1 MKKIWFI
8 RLLCAVMLFSAYA
21 IAEDHGG
28 TRITDALMQAG
39 ITEPVQLSQW
49 GDYIWHTDANWSTM
63 KVIGVIG
70 DEWYHVW
77 FPATGEY
84 GFVRQSDLTEGN
96 G

>member
-1 MKKIWFI
+1 MM
-8 RLLCAVMLFSAYA
+8 RRYLTL
-21 IAEDHGG
+21 G
-28 TRITDALMQAG
+28 QAG
-39 ITEPVQLSQW
+39 NALRLDISAMPQLDSGGKKLKVYKEPLI
-49 GDYIWHTDANWSTM
+49 GDYIWHTDSNWSTM

-84 GFVRQSDLTEGN
+84 GFVQQSDLTAGN

>member
-1 MKKIWFI
+1 MKLSTRREPDGRSEVGSLHSSDESGYF
-8 RLLCAVMLFSAYA
+8 RYA
-21 IAEDHGG
+21 AIGCRG
-28 TRITDALMQAG
+28 KKLKVYK
-39 ITEPVQLSQW
+39 EPQI
-49 GDYIWHTDANWSTM
+49 GDYIWHTDAGWSTM